1 MKFYYIPYWFADLLT
16 ILGLFTLF
24 YIMYWVLQNLVSLY
38 YHKETYKNPKD
49 LRYFLLL
56 EENKRLNQKI
66 SLLEQENNEIMSN
79 IIKQLHNN

>member
-1 MKFYYIPYWFADLLT
+1 
-16 ILGLFTLF
+16 
-24 YIMYWVLQNLVSLY
+24 MYWVLQNLVSLY

>member
-1 MKFYYIPYWFADLLT
+1 VKIYYIPYWFADLLT
-16 ILGLFTLF
+16 VMGLFMLF
-24 YIMYWVLQNLVSLY
+24 YITYWALQNLVSLY

-56 EENKRLNQKI
+56 EENKRLNQKN

-79 IIKQLHNN
+79 IIKQLNNN